1 MEKDTLY
8 FGDKQIKN
16 KGNTNMRKIRRGAW
30 EVGCRLCFHVAC
42 LPLTQMKL
50 NFWHIL
56 FVSQH
61 RIRVYVL

>member
-1 MEKDTLY
+1 ML
-8 FGDKQIKN
+8 
-16 KGNTNMRKIRRGAW
+16 KIRRGAW

-50 NFWHIL
+50 NFWHIP

-61 RIRVYVL
+61 RIQVYVL